1 MNYLSLLNKD
11 LNIKNGIKF
20 AEKFIYFNREC
31 NLKHWNSYFDKE
43 NNIHLIIL
51 GRPVLDVLDWKSYN
65 NFEEN
70 FVTKFLIKKYIELD
84 MNVFCNQLN
93 GAFSILIADYKINR
107 LFIITDKF
115 GIYPIY
121 TFGDAQL
128 NTFQF
133 SSNFKNLEDNIREE
147 LKIDM
152 VSVAEFLKKGFI
164 YHPNT
169 FYNEIK
175 TLENG
180 IYCTLDFDKKTI
192 TKKKY
197 YKIKAKPIKDFNYLV
212 DKLSK
217 ALLKSIERRT
227 LKFFGKKA
235 VFLSGGTD
243 SRMILANTVDQ
254 NIDAVTL
261 YNEENH
267 EIGITKNIAKSLKV
281 NHKLIKRDIDYY
293 FKSFND
299 SLKINGSRSLPT
311 DDHFLNLRQDE
322 RIAKYDTILT
332 GCYAD
337 WLFKGIALD
346 RRQQSIFS
354 IKLPL
359 HKLKAFS
366 YNFFS
371 KRSLLKDDYEKKI
384 KNREDQIFLNKKSHI
399 DNEIVRLFPLFQ
411 EETSAT
417 RLTLQQLFPWDNI
430 FSDNDV
436 LEVYQQIPVQYKINS
451 EVYDKAVSLILNKVK
466 NIPHANKKHK
476 IGINKYYGALIY
488 TFSNILNKILKLIKI
503 KKINSVTGD
512 GSWINHKEYAKSK
525 NIKNL
530 WMNIKNLK
538 LFEEILS
545 NKELEFNKIQKND
558 YKLIYKC
565 IVLDKFLNHKK
576 NYTD

>member
-1 MNYLSLLNKD
+1 MNYLSVLNKD
-11 LNIKNGIKF
+11 LNLENSISFG
-20 AEKFIYFNREC
+20 EKFIYFKREC
-31 NLKHWNSYFDKE
+31 NLKHWNSYLDKE
-43 NNIHLIIL
+43 NNIQLIIL
-51 GRPVLDVLDWKSYN
+51 GRPIIEVSDWKSYDN
-65 NFEEN
+65 YEDNFI
-70 FVTKFLIKKYIELD
+70 TKFLIKKYIELD
-84 MNVFCNQLN
+84 IDAFCNQLN
-93 GAFSILIADYKINR
+93 GAFSILVVDYEHNR
-107 LFIITDKF
+107 LSIISDKF

-121 TFGDAQL
+121 TFGDTKL

-133 SSNFKNLEDNIREE
+133 SSNFKNLEDNISDK
-147 LKIDM
+147 LKIDT

-169 FYNEIK
+169 YYKEIK

-180 IYCTLDFDKKTI
+180 IYCILDFDKKTI

-197 YKIKAKPIKDFNYLV
+197 YKIKAKPINDFNYLV

-243 SRMILANTVDQ
+243 SRMILANTVDK

-261 YNEENH
+261 YNEENY
-267 EIGITKNIAKSLKV
+267 EIDTTKNIAKLLKI

-293 FKSFND
+293 FNSFNS

-311 DDHFLNLRQDE
+311 DDHFLNLRVDE

-346 RRQQSIFS
+346 RVQLSIFS
-354 IKLPL
+354 NKLPL
-359 HKLKAFS
+359 HKLKPFN

-371 KRSLLKDDYEKKI
+371 KRSLLKDEYEKMI

-399 DNEIVRLFPLFQ
+399 DNEIARLFPLFQ

-417 RLTLQQLFPWDNI
+417 RLTLQQLFPWDSI

-436 LEVYQQIPVQYKINS
+436 MGVYLQIPAKYKINS

-476 IGINKYYGALIY
+476 IGINKYYGALLY
-488 TFSNILNKILKLIKI
+488 TFSIIINKVLKLIKI

-512 GSWINHKEYAKSK
+512 GSWINHKEYAKSE
-525 NIKNL
+525 NIRTL
-530 WMNIKNLK
+530 WMNIKNFRL
-538 LFEEILS
+538 LRNML
-545 NKELEFNKIQKND
+545 NNRELEFNKIHKDD

-565 IVLDKFLNHKK
+565 IVIDKFLNQKK
-576 NYTD
+576 K

>member
-1 MNYLSLLNKD
+1 MNYLSVLNKD
-11 LNIKNGIKF
+11 LYLDNGISF
-20 AEKFIYFNREC
+20 GQKFIYFNREC

-43 NNIHLIIL
+43 NSIQLITL
-51 GRPVLDVLDWKSYN
+51 GRPVIEVSDWASYHN
-65 NFEEN
+65 SEEN
-70 FVTKFLIKKYIELD
+70 FITKFLIKKYIELD
-84 MNVFCNQLN
+84 IDVFCNQLN
-93 GAFSILIADYKINR
+93 GAFSILIADHKLNR
-107 LFIITDKF
+107 LSIITDKF

-121 TFGDAQL
+121 TFGDNNL
-128 NTFQF
+128 DTFQF
-133 SSNFKNLEDNIREE
+133 SSNFKNLEDNISDK

-180 IYCTLDFDKKTI
+180 IYCTLDFDKQII

-197 YKIKAKPIKDFNYLV
+197 YKIEAKPINNFNLLV
-212 DKLSK
+212 NKLSK
-217 ALLKSIERRT
+217 ALLKSIQRRT

-243 SRMILANTVDQ
+243 SRMILANTADQ

-267 EIGITKNIAKSLKV
+267 EISITKTIAKSLNV

-293 FKSFND
+293 FKSFNS
-299 SLKINGSRSLPT
+299 SLKVNGSRSLPT
-311 DDHFLNLRQDE
+311 DDHFLNLREDE

-346 RRQQSIFS
+346 RAQQSIFS
-354 IKLPL
+354 NKLPL
-359 HKLKAFS
+359 HKLKPFN

-371 KRSLLKDDYEKKI
+371 KRSLLKDKYEKMI
-384 KNREDQIFLNKKSHI
+384 KNREDQIFLNKNYHI

-411 EETSAT
+411 EETSST
-417 RLTLQQLFPWDNI
+417 RLTLQQLFPWDSI

-436 LEVYQQIPVQYKINS
+436 LEVYQQIPAKYKINS
-451 EVYDKAVSLILNKVK
+451 EIYDKAVSLILNKVK

-476 IGINKYYGALIY
+476 IGVNKYYGALIY
-488 TFSNILNKILKLIKI
+488 SFYNILNKVLKLMKL

-512 GSWINHKEYAKSK
+512 GSWINHKEYAKSQ
-525 NIKNL
+525 NIRTL
-530 WMNIKNLK
+530 WTNINN
-538 LFEEILS
+538 FEFFKEILS
-545 NKELEFNKIQKND
+545 DNELEFDKIHKND

-565 IVLDKFLNHKK
+565 IVIDKFLNRKRE
-576 NYTD
+576 NI

>member
-1 MNYLSLLNKD
+1 MNYLSVLNKD
-11 LNIKNGIKF
+11 LNLENSISFG
-20 AEKFIYFNREC
+20 EKFIYFKREC
-31 NLKHWNSYFDKE
+31 NLKHWDSYLDKE
-43 NNIHLIIL
+43 NNIQLIIL
-51 GRPVLDVLDWKSYN
+51 GRPIIEVSDWKSYDN
-65 NFEEN
+65 YEEN
-70 FVTKFLIKKYIELD
+70 FITKFLIKKYIELD
-84 MNVFCNQLN
+84 IDAFCNQLN
-93 GAFSILIADYKINR
+93 GAFSILVVDYKHNR
-107 LFIITDKF
+107 LSIISDKF

-121 TFGDAQL
+121 TFGDTKL

-133 SSNFKNLEDNIREE
+133 SSNFKNLEDNISDK
-147 LKIDM
+147 LKIDT

-169 FYNEIK
+169 YYNEIK
-175 TLENG
+175 TLDNG
-180 IYCTLDFDKKTI
+180 IYCILDFDRKTI

-197 YKIKAKPIKDFNYLV
+197 YKIKAKPINDFNYLV

-243 SRMILANTVDQ
+243 SRMILANTVDK

-261 YNEENH
+261 YNEDNY
-267 EIGITKNIAKSLKV
+267 EIDTTKNIAKLLKV

-293 FKSFND
+293 FNSFNS

-311 DDHFLNLRQDE
+311 DDHFLNLRADE

-346 RRQQSIFS
+346 RVQLSIFS
-354 IKLPL
+354 NKLPL
-359 HKLKAFS
+359 HKLKPFN

-371 KRSLLKDDYEKKI
+371 KRSLLKNEYEKMI

-399 DNEIVRLFPLFQ
+399 DNEIARLFPLFQ

-417 RLTLQQLFPWDNI
+417 RLTLQQLFPWDSI

-436 LEVYQQIPVQYKINS
+436 LEVYLQIPAKYKINS

-466 NIPHANKKHK
+466 NIPHANKRHK
-476 IGINKYYGALIY
+476 IGINKYYGALLY
-488 TFSNILNKILKLIKI
+488 TFSIIMNKVLKLIKI

-512 GSWINHKEYAKSK
+512 GSWINHKEYAKSQ
-525 NIKNL
+525 NIRTL
-530 WMNIKNLK
+530 WMNIKNFRL
-538 LFEEILS
+538 LRNML
-545 NKELEFNKIQKND
+545 NNRELEFNKIHKDD

-565 IVLDKFLNHKK
+565 IVIDKFLNQKK
-576 NYTD
+576 K